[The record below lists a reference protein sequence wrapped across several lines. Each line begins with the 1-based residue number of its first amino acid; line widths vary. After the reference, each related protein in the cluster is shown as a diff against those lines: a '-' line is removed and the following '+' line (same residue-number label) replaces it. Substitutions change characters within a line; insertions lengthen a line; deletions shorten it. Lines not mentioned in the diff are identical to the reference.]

1 MLFWIENA
9 EYRHIVQSAVN
20 VAINNAINNAGITI
34 PFPQH
39 DLHLKTIDRRDYRS
53 VPEIIITSLRIDIGS
68 PGFSLCSLWK
78 GLRETGINIRSYF
91 HIDR

>member
-68 PGFSLCSLWK
+68 PGFSLLQPVERTK
-78 GLRETGINIRSYF
+78 RNRNKYKILFSY
-91 HIDR
+91 